1 MKKTVSLDLNP
12 DVPGRDAAG
21 SAPIY
26 TYINRR
32 RIFVMKHLGID
43 VTVKHLPPLDPAFIP
58 LGRFYEAFLRDAHE
72 PFDVAVERSGG
83 QMAVYRT
90 RVHGTEA
97 LREADIYYIDRII
110 KTLLWMK
117 GGFRVYLAGNEAVCR
132 AMQAHYSASGSRAFD
147 FDYMGNVYEHPF
159 EVVRVDAVP
168 EEKSVS
174 QAIGR
179 HLDGC
184 RIGFDAGGSDR
195 KVSAVIDGESV
206 YSEEVVWF
214 PKINSDPDYH
224 YEGIVSA
231 LKSAAAH
238 MPRVDAVGVSSAG
251 IYIDNRTMS
260 ASLFLKVPKEQYDA
274 KVKDIYIRAITD
286 TFGDVP
292 YAVVNDG
299 DVSALAGAMSLEDNN
314 VLGIAMGTSE
324 AVGYVDEEGKVTG
337 WLNELAFVPV
347 DAAPTAMVD
356 EWSGDIGCGV
366 KYFSQDAVIKL
377 APAAGIDLDE
387 SLSPAEKLKVVQ
399 GLMEQGDPRA
409 AGIYESIGVYLAHTL
424 ALYHHLYGYRHVLLL
439 GRVMS
444 GKGGDLLLDTCRKVL
459 SDEYPEVER
468 QVHLALP
475 DEKFR
480 RVGQSVAAASLPELR
495 K

>member
-1 MKKTVSLDLNP
+1 MERYGISVDVKNVPVLDPEFTPILKFN
-12 DVPGRDAAG
+12 RAFLKDAAKPV
-21 SAPIY
+21 SI
-26 TYINRR
+26 
-32 RIFVMKHLGID
+32 
-43 VTVKHLPPLDPAFIP
+43 
-58 LGRFYEAFLRDAHE
+58 
-72 PFDVAVERSGG
+72 AVERADG
-83 QMAVYRT
+83 QIAT
-90 RVHGTEA
+90 THTFIHGTPEMA
-97 LREADIYYIDRII
+97 AADRYYIDRLV
-110 KTLLWMK
+110 KTELWMK
-117 GGFRVYLAGNEAVCR
+117 GGFKVYVSDQGIYEYLRGVYCAGGE
-132 AMQAHYSASGSRAFD
+132 RAFD
-147 FDYMGNVYEHPF
+147 WEFMADVFEKPF
-159 EVVRVDAVP
+159 EVVYTEDIPETLDKPVP
-168 EEKSVS
+168 M
-174 QAIGR
+174 GG
-179 HLDGC
+179 HLEGC

-195 KVSAVIDGESV
+195 KVSAVIDGETV
-206 YSEEVVWF
+206 FSEEVVWL
-214 PKINSDPDYH
+214 PKVNPDPEYH

-251 IYIDNRTMS
+251 IYINNRTMK
-260 ASLFLKVPKEQYDA
+260 ASLFLKVPKDLYEA
-274 KVKDIYIRAITD
+274 KVKDIFIRAITD

-292 YAVVNDG
+292 YVVANDG

-324 AVGYVDEEGKVTG
+324 AVGYLDEEGNITG

-347 DAAPTAMVD
+347 DAAPTAMRD

-377 APAAGIDLDE
+377 APAAGIELDE

-399 GLMEQGDPRA
+399 GLMEQDDPRA
-409 AGIYESIGVYLAHTL
+409 AGIYESIGVYLAHSL

-444 GKGGDLLLDTCRKVL
+444 GKGGDLLLATCKKVL
-459 SDEYPEVER
+459 ADEYAEVNEKI
-468 QVHLALP
+468 HLALP

-480 RVGQSVAAASLPELR
+480 RVGQSAAAASLPEIV